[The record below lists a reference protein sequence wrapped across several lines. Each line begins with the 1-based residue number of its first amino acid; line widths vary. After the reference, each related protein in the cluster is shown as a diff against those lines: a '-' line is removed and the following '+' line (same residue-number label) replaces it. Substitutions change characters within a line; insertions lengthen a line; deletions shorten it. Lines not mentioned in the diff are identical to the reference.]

1 VAAEH
6 HAGVG
11 SSLAESIPSMRSR
24 VTLQPPLSGDLTRL
38 AFSPEA
44 KYVLGQDPVNIT
56 VLSVQPFGP
65 LFQVRA
71 EAAAPAAFSPDST
84 MLVFSNATCR
94 IMERLQIIDPSSG
107 ETLFGKAKF
116 GASCELSLQPEPRD
130 NPTGPNCWEMLVR
143 RQFSSPRWNLSFGLP
158 SDCARIGGRLEYLG
172 PQGH

>member
-1 VAAEH
+1 
-6 HAGVG
+6 
-11 SSLAESIPSMRSR
+11 MRSR

-44 KYVLGQDPVNIT
+44 KYVLAQDPVNIT

-65 LFQVRA
+65 LFQVHA

-94 IMERLQIIDPSSG
+94 TMERLQIIDPSSG

-116 GASCELSLQPEPRD
+116 GASWELSLQTRTDGQPDRTELLGD
-130 NPTGPNCWEMLVR
+130 AGSATI
-143 RQFSSPRWNLSFGLP
+143 QFSPMEFIFWPALSL
-158 SDCARIGGRLEYLG
+158 R
-172 PQGH
+172 